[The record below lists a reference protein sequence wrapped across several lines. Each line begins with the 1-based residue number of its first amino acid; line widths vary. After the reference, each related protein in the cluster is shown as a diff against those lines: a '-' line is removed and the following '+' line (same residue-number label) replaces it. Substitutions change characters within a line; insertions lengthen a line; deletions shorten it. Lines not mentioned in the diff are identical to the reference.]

1 MRLLNKIEAEL
12 SYPEQLEHGA
22 RFAQKEA
29 EEMFSDRQIDLEDFD
44 LFRHFTCNIVYP
56 CSYIFEQI
64 FTRIAHTH
72 LDDIQEPAL
81 AYSLDD
87 IFEILQSKS
96 DELVNEI
103 LSLALV
109 KKPGIKHL
117 LIESIVQKDK
127 NKFIEI
133 LVEEE
138 CDLINVK
145 KILYVYDIKETL
157 QIILQTKQSLTL
169 KQKYAEK
176 LCTSISGI
184 YGNESGSDPLI
195 NELNNL
201 IYESNEK
208 NLREIVLTGYALYV
222 KQYFNIVDIL
232 DETENRILLKYLK
245 SPEYEILFNAAERG
259 FYAVPNDCPFTNI
272 TIKQLNLILE
282 FLREKATHKAG
293 NKAKNKNFCRGEV
306 LDTIVAL
313 KLLGIYVVP
322 KNDNHGLKDLTCWLD
337 ENVPHSDLSKPENQY
352 RVNEYLRNSENE
364 DRDTVKKIIKELKDI
379 GIS

>member
-1 MRLLNKIEAEL
+1 MRLLNKIETEL

-29 EEMFSDRQIDLEDFD
+29 EEMFSDRQIDLEDFE

-64 FTRIAHTH
+64 FTRFAHTH

-169 KQKYAEK
+169 NQKYAEK

-208 NLREIVLTGYALYV
+208 NIREIVLTGYALYV

-245 SPEYEILFNAAERG
+245 SPEYEILFNAAECG